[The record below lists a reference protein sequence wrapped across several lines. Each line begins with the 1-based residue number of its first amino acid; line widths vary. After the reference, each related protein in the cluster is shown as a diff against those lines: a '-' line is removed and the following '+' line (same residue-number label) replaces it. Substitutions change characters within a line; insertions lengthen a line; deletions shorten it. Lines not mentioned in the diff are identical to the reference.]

1 MIENIEPLSMAEVI
15 EYLKKNK
22 DSETDAIGFIK
33 KFVKLNPK
41 DAKEL
46 KKKIKELNL
55 MKINEIDIIKII
67 DLMPENAEELNK
79 IFTDVSLNEDETN
92 KILEKV
98 KEFK

>member
-1 MIENIEPLSMAEVI
+1 MIKSNEPLSMAEVT

-22 DSETDAIGFIK
+22 DKETDVIGFIK

-46 KKKIKELNL
+46 RKKIGELNL
-55 MKINEIDIIKII
+55 MKVNKTDIVKII
-67 DLMPENAEELNK
+67 DIMPENAEELNK

-92 KILEKV
+92 KILERV